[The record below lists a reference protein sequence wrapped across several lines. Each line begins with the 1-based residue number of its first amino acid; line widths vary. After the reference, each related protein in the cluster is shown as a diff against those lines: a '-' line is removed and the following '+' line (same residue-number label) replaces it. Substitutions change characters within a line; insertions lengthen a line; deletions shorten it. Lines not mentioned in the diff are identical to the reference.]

1 MLYHLISQPEDIL
14 KKTNSTINQANVK
27 LKEFNR
33 STSRDQKKKK
43 KTAKYIP
50 NQVNSIKKK
59 NPNLSIYI
67 NPNLEKNQEKTNLEL
82 ATTIHEMMALPW
94 HLFLD
99 LGTSFSVLSIW

>member
-1 MLYHLISQPEDIL
+1 MLNLRNLIEVLQD
-14 KKTNSTINQANVK
+14 T
-27 LKEFNR
+27 
-33 STSRDQKKKK
+33 
-43 KTAKYIP
+43 
-50 NQVNSIKKK
+50 KKK

-82 ATTIHEMMALPW
+82 ATTIQMMALPW

>member
-1 MLYHLISQPEDIL
+1 MQRLIKLMLNLRNLIEVLQDT
-14 KKTNSTINQANVK
+14 KKNSKIHSKPSEQH
-27 LKEFNR
+27 
-33 STSRDQKKKK
+33 
-43 KTAKYIP
+43 
-50 NQVNSIKKK
+50 KKK
-59 NPNLSIYI
+59 NPNLSMYI

>member
-1 MLYHLISQPEDIL
+1 MQRLIKLMLNLRNLIEVLQDT
-14 KKTNSTINQANVK
+14 KKNSKIHSKSSEQH
-27 LKEFNR
+27 E
-33 STSRDQKKKK
+33 
-43 KTAKYIP
+43 
-50 NQVNSIKKK
+50 KK

-82 ATTIHEMMALPW
+82 ATTIQMMALPW

>member
-1 MLYHLISQPEDIL
+1 MYHLFSQPEDIL

-33 STSRDQKKKK
+33 STSRYQKKKK
-43 KTAKYIP
+43 
-50 NQVNSIKKK
+50 NSKIHSKSSEQHEKKK
-59 NPNLSIYI
+59 NPNLSKYI

-82 ATTIHEMMALPW
+82 ATTIQMMALPW